1 MAGLLSGSTSP
12 EQRAVLQ
19 GGASW
24 PRIWEQRRTAWL
36 ADGRVRRCIQVPFMV
51 VRRMG
56 RSSGR
61 RQAAGDSRTASF
73 RAESSQ
79 WSILAGS
86 SGESVRQVSR
96 KWLRALG
103 YLSIKWSAAH
113 EILSRACL
121 LSFLPSNIQAQ
132 GRGKR
137 DVNARDLKEFFFFG
151 IT

>member
-1 MAGLLSGSTSP
+1 MAGLLSGSSSP
-12 EQRAVLQ
+12 EQRTVLQ

-24 PRIWEQRRTAWL
+24 PRIWEQRRTAWIT
-36 ADGRVRRCIQVPFMV
+36 DGRVRRRIQVPFMV

-56 RSSGR
+56 RSSRR
-61 RQAAGDSRTASF
+61 RQATGDSRTASF
-73 RAESSQ
+73 RAKSSQ

-96 KWLRALG
+96 KCLNSRALG

-121 LSFLPSNIQAQ
+121 LSLPSNM
-132 GRGKR
+132 
-137 DVNARDLKEFFFFG
+137 V
-151 IT
+151 